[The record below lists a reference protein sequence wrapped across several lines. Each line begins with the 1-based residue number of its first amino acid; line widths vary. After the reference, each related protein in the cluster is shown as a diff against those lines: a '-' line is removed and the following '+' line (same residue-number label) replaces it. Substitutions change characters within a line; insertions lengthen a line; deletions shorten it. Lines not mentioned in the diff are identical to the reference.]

1 MLYITIPCKA
11 LSLPNRIVRT
21 SSALEPHTG
30 GYFYNDSNTIM
41 IYIENEKN
49 SAFSGERSVDDKR
62 ILHRGIYSQVACT
75 ELAKPVHVVESIGQS
90 DSAELDVGS
99 VEVGQEEAAVDV
111 VINVKY
117 GSKIQLVCAE
127 VQQEVKKAIE
137 MMTGLRVVEVNVCV
151 QSVTFENDKDEK
163 KKPEEPRV
171 K

>member
-1 MLYITIPCKA
+1 M
-11 LSLPNRIVRT
+11 
-21 SSALEPHTG
+21 
-30 GYFYNDSNTIM
+30 
-41 IYIENEKN
+41 ENENTVMTDIKVN
-49 SAFSGERSVDDKR
+49 ETGKVSFAPDV
-62 ILHRGIYSQVACT
+62 IATIAN
-75 ELAKPVHVVESIGQS
+75 LAASDVEGVTGLGGGFGKKSYTKG
-90 DSAELDVGS
+90 VR

>member
-1 MLYITIPCKA
+1 M
-11 LSLPNRIVRT
+11 
-21 SSALEPHTG
+21 
-30 GYFYNDSNTIM
+30 
-41 IYIENEKN
+41 ENENTVMTDIKVN
-49 SAFSGERSVDDKR
+49 ETGKVSFA
-62 ILHRGIYSQVACT
+62 
-75 ELAKPVHVVESIGQS
+75 P
-90 DSAELDVGS
+90 DVIATGVR